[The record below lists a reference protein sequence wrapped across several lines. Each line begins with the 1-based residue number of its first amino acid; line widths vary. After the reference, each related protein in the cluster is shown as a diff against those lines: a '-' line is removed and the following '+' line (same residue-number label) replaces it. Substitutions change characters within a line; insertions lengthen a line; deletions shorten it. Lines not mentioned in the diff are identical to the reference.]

1 MELTCFLANH
11 ERIWAFCQ
19 ERAIEG
25 SVHSEER
32 ATLFGILPLSLI
44 VEQEY
49 LNGQIFPWRGM

>member
-1 MELTCFLANH
+1 MSAY
-11 ERIWAFCQ
+11 ERFVKNVH
-19 ERAIEG
+19 IEG
-25 SVHSEER
+25 SIHSEER